1 MKLLLVHLRKER
13 VEPTEFS
20 ASCKPMVFQKVLD
33 YTQTLKNNPSQTLT
47 AEHVGTEGAPQAKVL
62 TVSQKLQAI
71 VWVGAVMRGRG
82 KSLQVMFAR

>member
-1 MKLLLVHLRKER
+1 MKLLVHLRKER

-33 YTQTLKNNPSQTLT
+33 YTQTLKNPSQTLT

-62 TVSQKLQAI
+62 TVSQKPQAI
-71 VWVGAVMRGRG
+71 VWVGAVMKGRG